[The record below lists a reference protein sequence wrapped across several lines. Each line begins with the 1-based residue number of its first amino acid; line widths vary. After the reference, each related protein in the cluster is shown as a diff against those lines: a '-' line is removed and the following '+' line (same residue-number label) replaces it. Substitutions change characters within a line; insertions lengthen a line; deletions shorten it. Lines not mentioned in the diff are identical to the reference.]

1 MTRAA
6 ELCYLPLSLVVVLL
20 RALALSNPLPIL
32 GFGWQKERCSNLRRL
47 RRAKPFGPGGV
58 GGTREPRLRGLGH
71 AGKGAVRPD
80 NLDSNP
86 TVVSGWCIDEILC
99 IH

>member
-1 MTRAA
+1 MK
-6 ELCYLPLSLVVVLL
+6 
-20 RALALSNPLPIL
+20 
-32 GFGWQKERCSNLRRL
+32 GRL
-47 RRAKPFGPGGV
+47 RQAEPFGPGGV
-58 GGTREPRLRGLGH
+58 GGVREPRSRGLGH

-80 NLDSNP
+80 NLDFNP